1 MFSGID
7 PFLHVAFALS
17 TLEVG
22 NMHVLTTNHEESG
35 AGLQNL
41 DYAIMQDKGS

>member
-7 PFLHVAFALS
+7 PFLHVALVLS

-22 NMHVLTTNHEESG
+22 YMHVLTTNHEGPG
-35 AGLQNL
+35 AELQNL
-41 DYAIMQDKGS
+41 DYAIMQEKGS